1 MRLVFPQCYKNY
13 ESKLVWDNDLQ
24 RVYEWATVRLIT
36 GHDIRLASMSDIDLT
51 PCRVL
56 LKQLAQ
62 DYVYTGD
69 MIAYKGHSI
78 TTSGPRGER
87 ETILFQA
94 EQYPDRLSLT
104 PWLTPLPQLV
114 HESNGPSVLDL
125 LLESDLW

>member
-1 MRLVFPQCYKNY
+1 MKLTFPIEYKQY
-13 ESKLVWDNDLQ
+13 GRKMVWDCNLQ
-24 RVYEWATVRLIT
+24 RVFQWATVRLIT
-36 GHDIRLASMSDIDLT
+36 GHDVRLASMGEVDLT
-51 PCRVL
+51 PCRIL

-78 TTSGPRGER
+78 TTTGPRGQR
-87 ETILFQA
+87 ETILLQA

-104 PWLTPLPQLV
+104 PWLNPLPQLV

-125 LLESDLW
+125 LLESEL

>member
-1 MRLVFPQCYKNY
+1 MKLTFPIEYKQY
-13 ESKLVWDNDLQ
+13 GRKMVWDCNLQ
-24 RVYEWATVRLIT
+24 RVFQWATVRLIT
-36 GHDIRLASMSDIDLT
+36 GHDIRLASMQDIDLT

-62 DYVYTGD
+62 DFVYTGD

-78 TTSGPRGER
+78 TTTGPRGQR
-87 ETILFQA
+87 ETILLQA

-104 PWLTPLPQLV
+104 PWLNPLPQLV

-125 LLESDLW
+125 LLESES

>member
-1 MRLVFPQCYKNY
+1 MRLTFPVEYKQY
-13 ESKLVWDNDLQ
+13 GRKIVYDCDLQ

-62 DYVYTGD
+62 DCVYTGD

-78 TTSGPRGER
+78 TTTGPRGDR
-87 ETILFQA
+87 ETILLQA

-104 PWLTPLPQLV
+104 PWLNPLPQLV

-125 LLESDLW
+125 LLESEA

>member
-1 MRLVFPQCYKNY
+1 MKLTFPVEYKNY
-13 ESKLVWDNDLQ
+13 GSKLVWDCDLQ
-24 RVYEWATVRLIT
+24 RVFQWATVRLIT

-51 PCRVL
+51 PCRVM

-62 DYVYTGD
+62 DFVYTGD

-78 TTSGPRGER
+78 TTSGPRGQR
-87 ETILFQA
+87 ETILLQA

-104 PWLTPLPQLV
+104 PWLNPLPQLV

-125 LLESDLW
+125 LLESES

>member
-1 MRLVFPQCYKNY
+1 MRLVFPTSYKNY
-13 ESKLVWDNDLQ
+13 ERTLVRDSNLQ
-24 RVYEWATVRLIT
+24 RVLQWATVRLLT

-51 PCRVL
+51 PCRIM

-78 TTSGPRGER
+78 TTTGPRGDR
-87 ETILFQA
+87 ETILLQA

-104 PWLTPLPQLV
+104 PWLNPLPQLV
-114 HESNGPSVLDL
+114 QEADSPSVFDL
-125 LLESDLW
+125 LLNSES

>member
-1 MRLVFPQCYKNY
+1 MRLTFPIEYKQY
-13 ESKLVWDNDLQ
+13 GQKIVYDCDLQ
-24 RVYEWATVRLIT
+24 RVYQWATVRLIT
-36 GHDIRLASMSDIDLT
+36 GHDVRLASMGDVDLT

-62 DYVYTGD
+62 DFVYTGD

-78 TTSGPRGER
+78 TTTGPRGDR
-87 ETILFQA
+87 ETILLQA

-104 PWLTPLPQLV
+104 SWLNPLPLLV

-125 LLESDLW
+125 LLQSEL